1 MKRISYI
8 LFFCF
13 FTITAN
19 AINEVEAKKVVIN
32 YYNLLTEVSQSSDK
46 NRGARDKF
54 GSMFIHA
61 EGWIFNDIE
70 YKINGRKKE
79 DDRIDTYIMSMA
91 GNGLFNAKFTPSNI
105 ITTRKGNEWQ
115 ISYDID
121 VYKQNRTIYTIP
133 LLMHL
138 NSAGKIRYIG
148 KYKKVELTPSKFPE
162 KCQNIKIE
170 YPILFYSKQGVDG
183 STSKMYQ
190 NYAFIAKA
198 GEVANVHLVAYLE
211 ADKNYG
217 NVKFYE
223 TIEKPDGTMI
233 DLCPHCVNDKEG
245 RYTSAP
251 IWEINEGSTL
261 ISGFRLGNPQDFTM
275 EGVYIYQ
282 FWSADKQLLFSTSF
296 LVSNVCPLELSD
308 SIIEVDCEYHDINI
322 VVKSESEWDVK
333 LNKNWNKD
341 GERLNNGWCDWR
353 VLKLNDSIL
362 SIRMTHNLRTSA
374 YSDYVTIKSGECE
387 REIKLT
393 QSGYKLHKATINDC
407 YIEKNK
413 KGQYIV
419 HVDFD
424 AYNNEIKGD
433 THFYVVVCILNDS
446 QIIWKN
452 QTDYSIPSR
461 KHLHQNLKVEI
472 PYYYNDYKKT
482 SVEIGIW
489 DSYGNELE
497 KKTITIVNK

>member
-148 KYKKVELTPSKFPE
+148 KYEKIVE
-162 KCQNIKIE
+162 KIE
-170 YPILFYSKQGVDG
+170 LKSFNFSVEDKQG
-183 STSKMYQ
+183 
-190 NYAFIAKA
+190 
-198 GEVANVHLVAYLE
+198 
-211 ADKNYG
+211 
-217 NVKFYE
+217 
-223 TIEKPDGTMI
+223 
-233 DLCPHCVNDKEG
+233 
-245 RYTSAP
+245 
-251 IWEINEGSTL
+251 
-261 ISGFRLGNPQDFTM
+261 
-275 EGVYIYQ
+275 
-282 FWSADKQLLFSTSF
+282 
-296 LVSNVCPLELSD
+296 LVSNLGLSSAHQNAITYLNCNLILKSNIEKDIKILHKIYTPNGKLWTCSNCNDVPQGYTFVTSAHVYANKDNNCKQSFGCSDGNCWEQGLYKWEVWTSNGYLGSKTFEILPLQPNIVDYLEISSIEFVGINKNGIEISKSIKEGGVLTSHQKIKGIKVKLEYTKLSKD
-308 SIIEVDCEYHDINI
+308 ISIKVEFDING
-322 VVKSESEWDVK
+322 KLSYNF
-333 LNKNWNKD
+333 LNKW
-341 GERLNNGWCDWR
+341 
-353 VLKLNDSIL
+353 
-362 SIRMTHNLRTSA
+362 
-374 YSDYVTIKSGECE
+374 
-387 REIKLT
+387 
-393 QSGYKLHKATINDC
+393 
-407 YIEKNK
+407 
-413 KGQYIV
+413 
-419 HVDFD
+419 
-424 AYNNEIKGD
+424 
-433 THFYVVVCILNDS
+433 
-446 QIIWKN
+446 
-452 QTDYSIPSR
+452 DYS
-461 KHLHQNLKVEI
+461 LKNNTTKEEI
-472 PYYYNDYKKT
+472 NIK
-482 SVEIGIW
+482 
-489 DSYGNELE
+489 YGNMPQKGKVKIELTTFKYRGE
-497 KKTITIVNK
+497 KAEAKTYKYNIEISN